1 MIIYF
6 SPEYSGF
13 CYMNLLKEKNKVSYN
28 TTIVNITG
36 LLNLLELH
44 AGLHWKSESGSTRII
59 LYYQAMRKYMQS
71 HPNNILSK
79 SFENDGLDTAA
90 ECLSWRDK
98 LAFAG
103 WNTDTISSKG
113 RIEVLQ
119 GIENDFNT
127 PGDAERIFRM
137 IRSVQENCSLPPDMT
152 VIIPCQEDLLMPI
165 IQQLLNAL
173 KARGVRIE
181 LLHHATP
188 TTNDLSTVRT
198 LLQGGEIKNNNLKGD
213 GSFKIFKFQT
223 KQDALLRM
231 SLRNMDQYDLWINM
245 DNKAFDNM
253 LHLQGQ
259 PLCGSII
266 NNSFPLLSQ
275 LYIIGLG
282 LFQKP
287 LNLNNLLDWLQV
299 PMSPISAN
307 TRRDLVETI
316 VRSGGYFND
325 ECKSLR
331 KEIIKKEHG
340 IEKILNQYL
349 PSMETPEN
357 VLEYNEKADV
367 KELYDFTD
375 HLGNWIRQHITILQ
389 SKGMNTEA
397 EQLSIVDQQTDAIK
411 LLLKEYQ
418 KENSKI
424 DYNKVHGWMGSLYKP
439 TSFVQYESQTGCRN
453 MIDNPGKIISQ
464 SHKTIWY
471 GFNGS
476 DPQPSTYGFLSP
488 REKEEMNQLY
498 FWDESKERKYRQ
510 NIKLMPFEMTT
521 EELVLVVCEND
532 GMQEL
537 PKNPF
542 LIQLESTFEKKL
554 YQPAITITPPIPKDL
569 IWNDITVNN
578 QLEDK
583 STIKIRNGKELKWPE
598 RESATSLENL
608 IQNPLDYTLENLVH
622 IDGTSVANMQDVYR
636 TEGNVAHA
644 VIAEL
649 FNKHED
655 IADSG
660 TYPYIKDNINLH
672 FNDVF
677 NDQLVACGAL
687 LLQSENR
694 VKAKILKEELRRCVQ
709 HLLEIIHLNRLHV
722 AACEKEIEND
732 QMGFTKG
739 INIRGF
745 LDMLLADDYD
755 GLYIFDFKWTT
766 SDRYTKM
773 LQENRSLQLAIYEE
787 LTKKEIGNNVVAVGY
802 FLMPR
807 GILFSTHPFETCEY
821 FEQQEIK
828 ENTETTVINEIRNSY
843 IYRRTQI
850 VNGNIEIG
858 EGQSAETLP
867 YCIDQQEKHLFPL
880 STDSEGNK
888 YGNLFSNYGLFKQ

>member
-13 CYMNLLKEKNKVSYN
+13 CYMNLLKGKNKVSYN

-44 AGLHWKSESGSTRII
+44 AGFHWESESGSTRVI

-79 SFENDGLDTAA
+79 SFNNDGLNTAA

-98 LAFAG
+98 LALAG
-103 WNTDTISSKG
+103 WNTDTTSSKG

-119 GIENDFNT
+119 GIESYFNT
-127 PGDAERIFRM
+127 HGDAERIFRM
-137 IRSVQENCSLPPDMT
+137 IHSIKDNCLLPPDMT
-152 VIIPCQEDLLMPI
+152 IVIPCQENLLMPI

-173 KARGVRIE
+173 KERGVKIE
-181 LLHHATP
+181 LLRHADQAD
-188 TTNDLSTVRT
+188 NDLSMVRA
-198 LLQGGEIKNNNLKGD
+198 LLQGEKIKNNNLKGD
-213 GSFKIFKFQT
+213 GSFKIFKFRT
-223 KQDALLRM
+223 KQDALQRM
-231 SLRNMDQYDLWINM
+231 SLRDMDQYNLWINM
-245 DNKAFDNM
+245 NNKAFDNM

-266 NNSFPLLSQ
+266 NNSFPQLSQ

-299 PMSPISAN
+299 PMSPIPVN
-307 TRRDLVETI
+307 IRRCLAETI
-316 VRSGGYFND
+316 VQSGGYFND
-325 ECKSLR
+325 ECKRLR
-331 KEIIKKEHG
+331 EEIIKKEPN
-340 IEKILNQYL
+340 IENILDKYL
-349 PSMETPEN
+349 PSMETPVN
-357 VLEYNEKADV
+357 VLGHNEKV
-367 KELYDFTD
+367 NIKELYDFTD
-375 HLGNWIRQHITILQ
+375 HLCNWVRQHITILQ
-389 SKGMNTEA
+389 NRSMNTEA
-397 EQLSIVDQQTDAIK
+397 EQLSLVDKQTDAIK

-418 KENSKI
+418 KDNSEI
-424 DYNKVHGWMGSLYKP
+424 DYDKVHGWMGSLYEP
-439 TSFVQYESQTGCRN
+439 TSFVQYEPQTGCRN

-471 GFNGS
+471 GFNGN

-498 FWDESKERKYRQ
+498 FWDENKERKYRQ
-510 NIKLMPFEMTT
+510 AIKLMPFEMTT
-521 EELVLVVCEND
+521 EELVLVVCKND
-532 GMQEL
+532 GMQKL
-537 PKNPF
+537 PKDPVM
-542 LIQLESTFEKKL
+542 IQLESTFKKKL
-554 YQPAITITPPIPKDL
+554 NNPTITTTPPIPKDL

-578 QLEDK
+578 QLKDK

-608 IQNPLDYTLENLVH
+608 IQNPLDYTLENLIH
-622 IDGTSVANMQDVYR
+622 IEGTSVANMQDVYR

-644 VIAEL
+644 VIAKL

-655 IADSG
+655 IATSG

-694 VKAKILKEELRRCVQ
+694 VKAKILKEELHRCVQ
-709 HLLEIIHLNRLHV
+709 HLLEIIRLNRLHIV
-722 AACEKEIEND
+722 ACEKEIEND
-732 QMGFTKG
+732 QMGFLQG

-807 GILFSTHPFETCEY
+807 GILFSTHPFKTCEY

-850 VNGNIEIG
+850 VNGNIEMG
-858 EGQSAETLP
+858 EGQPAETLP

-880 STDSEGNK
+880 STDSEDNK